1 MYRKLIEEKRNMQ
14 GTLATILLLTAAVV
28 LTCVVIDYAVN
39 VVEQT
44 VGTTNL
50 PQLDR
55 IRNLENS
62 VLNQTDALANQMQT
76 VNGTLASP
84 P

>member
-1 MYRKLIEEKRNMQ
+1 MQ